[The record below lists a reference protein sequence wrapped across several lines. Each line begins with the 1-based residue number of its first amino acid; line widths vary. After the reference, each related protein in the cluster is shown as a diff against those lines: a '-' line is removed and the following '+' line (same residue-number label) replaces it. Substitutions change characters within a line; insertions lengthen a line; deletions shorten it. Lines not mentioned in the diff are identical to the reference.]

1 MTNPHIESKP
11 QGLPTTLY
19 RVLAGLPVL
28 LGSIVIFG
36 WHSHLT
42 ALIQILPEFVP
53 MQYNTALCFIFA
65 GTALLMLQLERLALS
80 RAAATL
86 CLLVASLTML
96 QYLASINLGIDEMFM
111 EHYVTVQTP
120 DPGRMAPNTA
130 LSFILTS
137 ACILL
142 HSWKP
147 QSRVYS
153 TTCTLLAGVVF
164 GLGFIALFG
173 YLTNLV
179 PAFGWGSKTA
189 MAVHTAIGFL
199 LLATSLLGWL
209 HPSRH
214 MYISFRYWLL
224 SSLVPLFLTVVGC
237 LQMALIVEAE
247 RIYQNLVSYQADK
260 YSLQLEQRF
269 LQTST
274 ALTRMAE
281 RWNQNAGQNENIWRV
296 DAKSYL
302 NDIDYIEEIRLANP
316 QSGLIWLE
324 ENQQR
329 LPSSSFIT
337 IDDIIKR
344 DTKKTL
350 YLSLPGRVASSSLV
364 VIAMP
369 LISES
374 SNSQKNWLVAI
385 ISVDA
390 LANNILLSSEDKN
403 LAILVTDANNKL
415 VFEKNIDSE
424 LANDYRKT
432 RSILE
437 NTLGWHIAFTPSKQ
451 LLLKNAPPF
460 IKVSIGLSLFLT
472 LGLLLLVN
480 QVFKLREQ
488 ENQIRDKN
496 QQLDE
501 MVSRLSESNQQL
513 ERFAYVCS
521 HDLQEPVR
529 MVQSFTQL
537 LEKNIS
543 DTLDEKNKNY
553 LHYITDGAERARAMV
568 TDILNYS
575 RLDQAMD
582 QLEEVPLSEIC
593 EKISDTLRNDK
604 ENNAS
609 SFSWEEHLPTIT
621 AVPTQIFQ
629 LLINLVSNGLK
640 FNKSDEPTV
649 HISAEKD
656 DAYWLIKIEDNGIG
670 IEKEHQRN
678 IFNVFS
684 RLHSKAEFPGTGIGL
699 AICKKIVE
707 KQGGKLLL
715 NSTLNKGSC
724 FIIYWP
730 IHSTAKGT

>member
-1 MTNPHIESKP
+1 
-11 QGLPTTLY
+11 
-19 RVLAGLPVL
+19 
-28 LGSIVIFG
+28 
-36 WHSHLT
+36 
-42 ALIQILPEFVP
+42 
-53 MQYNTALCFIFA
+53 
-65 GTALLMLQLERLALS
+65 
-80 RAAATL
+80 
-86 CLLVASLTML
+86 
-96 QYLASINLGIDEMFM
+96 
-111 EHYVTVQTP
+111 
-120 DPGRMAPNTA
+120 
-130 LSFILTS
+130 
-137 ACILL
+137 
-142 HSWKP
+142 
-147 QSRVYS
+147 
-153 TTCTLLAGVVF
+153 
-164 GLGFIALFG
+164 
-173 YLTNLV
+173 
-179 PAFGWGSKTA
+179 
-189 MAVHTAIGFL
+189 
-199 LLATSLLGWL
+199 
-209 HPSRH
+209 
-214 MYISFRYWLL
+214 
-224 SSLVPLFLTVVGC
+224 
-237 LQMALIVEAE
+237 
-247 RIYQNLVSYQADK
+247 
-260 YSLQLEQRF
+260 
-269 LQTST
+269 
-274 ALTRMAE
+274 MAE

-337 IDDIIKR
+337 IDGIIKR